1 MLLIKVRNAEFGMR
15 SGGNCEIVFI
25 PHSALRTLHLLHAT
39 VGVVAPRLVTSH
51 FSVPAPT

>member
-15 SGGNCEIVFI
+15 SGGTRETAFI
-25 PHSALRTLHLLHAT
+25 PHSALHTPHLLHAT